1 MQSEEHIAKSP
12 ATDPVK
18 RWMKLMEEWNAMIA
32 DLRELRR
39 SIATNASADSATLI
53 QAEAALV
60 AKGQALKEEIDA
72 VLGEAASQR
81 QPVNGPL
88 IVGTLIPTPKR
99 EQ

>member
-1 MQSEEHIAKSP
+1 MQSEEHIAKAP

-18 RWMKLMEEWNAMIA
+18 RWMKLMEEWNALIA
-32 DLRELRR
+32 DLRELRH
-39 SIATNASADSATLI
+39 SIATTASADNATLI
-53 QAEAALV
+53 EAEAALV

-72 VLGEAASQR
+72 VLGQAASQR

-88 IVGTLIPTPKR
+88 IVGTLISTPKG